1 MSFLTKFANRL
12 RVLSLSFRLINTR
25 GSHLAS
31 ELSSH
36 PPYLPQLCRSI
47 GLPDAGARHYSTNG
61 AAVVEEES
69 MPYYGSSRAGGE
81 SEMSGS
87 DSALSDVMTT
97 QVCVPVPTDDNVPK
111 TLRPRKWNWW
121 SRRTGL
127 VAVKLGMTQ
136 LWNKEGFPVAVT
148 VLQVS
153 A

>member
-1 MSFLTKFANRL
+1 
-12 RVLSLSFRLINTR
+12 
-25 GSHLAS
+25 
-31 ELSSH
+31 
-36 PPYLPQLCRSI
+36 
-47 GLPDAGARHYSTNG
+47 
-61 AAVVEEES
+61 
-69 MPYYGSSRAGGE
+69 MPYYSSPRDGRE
-81 SEMSGS
+81 SEAIGS

-97 QVCVPVPTDDNVPK
+97 QVRVPVSADDNVPK
-111 TLRPRKWNWW
+111 TLRYRKWNWW